1 MSRVVALRSVEF
13 GTYVSM
19 NGIGITHH
27 CEEPYKDTIKV
38 AEHVQSLETFYPLRN
53 PDGTFSFESTEFP
66 NVFLTLNGHG
76 VPPGTA
82 IHGGGGYAAAQYTAT
97 AWEKFYIIKQDVIP
111 GHFIECAAFRG
122 RYLRIGGGLTP
133 KVVNI
138 QGVAGIG
145 ERIEIVNLDV

>member
-1 MSRVVALRSVEF
+1 MSGVVALRSVEF

-27 CEEPYKDTIKV
+27 REEPYKDTIKV
-38 AEHVQSLETFYPLRN
+38 AEHVQSLETFYPHGN
-53 PDGTFSFESTEFP
+53 DDGTFSFESTIFP

-82 IHGGGGYAAAQYTAT
+82 IHGG
-97 AWEKFYIIKQDVIP
+97 V
-111 GHFIECAAFRG
+111 
-122 RYLRIGGGLTP
+122 TP
-133 KVVNI
+133 KVVNV

-145 ERIEIVNLDV
+145 ERIEIVHLDV